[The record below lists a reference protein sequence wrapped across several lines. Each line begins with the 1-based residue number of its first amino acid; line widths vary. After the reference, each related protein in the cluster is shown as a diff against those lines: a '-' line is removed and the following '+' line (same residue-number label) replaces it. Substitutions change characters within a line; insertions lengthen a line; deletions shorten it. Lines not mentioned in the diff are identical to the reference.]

1 MHHYFDKMLLKN
13 AWLSKLPTLWFFL
26 CSADETPYKLKD
38 EVTEKTMNCVLED
51 SLKRAQ
57 TKKLF
62 EVQFVPINLHTL
74 FFKITKQFFYEGNM
88 IDWLISTVSNFYFW
102 YEERQ
107 IWMYENLWQRVVKMI
122 NNKYYFIINLSLL
135 LFVNRAC
142 PSTYPPVSPRQVL
155 TLRKS
160 WRRPE
165 VRFSNSD
172 QTHRY
177 LRSTKMKMWVSP
189 HRRAHF
195 MFVSLL

>member
-88 IDWLISTVSNFYFW
+88 IDWLI
-102 YEERQ
+102 
-107 IWMYENLWQRVVKMI
+107 
-122 NNKYYFIINLSLL
+122 NKYCFKFLSLI
-135 LFVNRAC
+135 
-142 PSTYPPVSPRQVL
+142 
-155 TLRKS
+155 
-160 WRRPE
+160 WRE
-165 VRFSNSD
+165 TNLDVWKFI
-172 QTHRY
+172 
-177 LRSTKMKMWVSP
+177 TKGSENDKQ
-189 HRRAHF
+189 
-195 MFVSLL
+195 